1 MSQNF
6 SESKLSVT
14 CSCSKADLL
23 ITVMYSQVPTRAE
36 QPETGL
42 GDSASDRR
50 AAVGVE
56 ETPLAE
62 DEHQVPEGRNQQT
75 TGHCQGSAGRYL
87 HLGRLHGAA

>member
-1 MSQNF
+1 M
-6 SESKLSVT
+6 T
-14 CSCSKADLL
+14 CLCSKADLL
-23 ITVMYSQVPTRAE
+23 ITVMCSQVPTRAE
-36 QPETGL
+36 QSEAGL

-75 TGHCQGSAGRYL
+75 AGHCQGSAGRYL
-87 HLGRLHGAA
+87 HLGCLHGAS